1 MVPDPEDKFW
11 RSPDLLVQLLTFL
24 DVSSTLALAKEVPL
38 LLDLLQR
45 KFIWKDFINRS
56 NIDGDKELEE
66 NKTEVSQIVEILKM
80 MEDAE
85 PLLQELLEVICLK
98 FEKDFGIDELCITM
112 SCKLHADDH
121 DVAPD
126 GFQLLELAEG
136 MMGTNV
142 QQVESIRDYGD
153 YDDSSDIL
161 VQFVQAMAARLSR
174 PTEKPVFGDTGSVHM
189 RSATG
194 LYAFLLQN
202 TETWDWIKSIIF
214 NFKEDFKEES
224 WTWFVKGMQRNE
236 EKIED
241 LWLKKKFMTKAK
253 KEDLKAVWDAMSN
266 DGRWVLSEGR
276 WLTHHPLE
284 EREIVWR
291 DDIEERDGQILD
303 FGWMRIEEIWDMER
317 NEEEDVQKDNADG
330 RRSIWSAADQIWSDE
345 IDFDDFDF
353 EKELDLF
360 REQWL
365 P

>member
-11 RSPDLLVQLLTFL
+11 RSPDLLVQLLAFL

-66 NKTEVSQIVEILKM
+66 NKTEVSQIVEILKL

-85 PLLQELLEVICLK
+85 PLLQELLEAICQK
-98 FEKDFGIDELCITM
+98 FEKENRFGDLSITM

-121 DVAPD
+121 VVISD

-174 PTEKPVFGDTGSVHM
+174 QTEKPDLVDMICVDMMSP
-189 RSATG
+189 TG